1 MLGPTRLEYENAF
14 YHVMN
19 RGEGRQTIFPGDRYY
34 QLFLDAIAEAHVRFS
49 CLIVSFITHQICKQ
63 KKKDRNFAIE
73 LEGLMV
79 FIMEKLT

>member
-1 MLGPTRLEYENAF
+1 
-14 YHVMN
+14 MN
-19 RGEGRQTIFPGDRYY
+19 RGEGRQTVFPGGRYY
-34 QLFLDAIAEAHVRFS
+34 QLFLDAIAEVHVRFS
-49 CLIVSFITHQICKQ
+49 CLIVSFITHQIRKQ

>member
-34 QLFLDAIAEAHVRFS
+34 QLFLDAIAETHMRFS
-49 CLIVSFITHQICKQ
+49 YLIVSFITHQIRKQ
-63 KKKDRNFAIE
+63 KKEDRNFTIE